1 MRKPIHPGRILM
13 REMAARKMTANQLA
27 KEMFVPAN
35 RITALIDGQ
44 RGVSADIALRLGQ
57 YFGNDPKFW
66 MNLQINY
73 ELALAENGEGEKILR
88 KIAMAMHV

>member
-1 MRKPIHPGRILM
+1 M